1 MFFSTTLLE
10 IMVRTP
16 LDNDILHSF
25 SPPTETPLQKNT
37 TNGNGGQRSERP
49 HKYTTDLTQ
58 LLIMPNNTCFRKK
71 IDFENRTYSVSKG
84 FYYACNNDLL

>member
-10 IMVRTP
+10 NMVSAP

-25 SPPTETPLQKNT
+25 SPAKETPLQKNT
-37 TNGNGGQRSERP
+37 ANGYEGQRSERP

-58 LLIMPNNTCFRKK
+58 LLIIMPNNTCFRKK
-71 IDFENRTYSVSKG
+71 WILKTGHTV
-84 FYYACNNDLL
+84 